1 MEILPDWT
9 CQCGDTSLV
18 FLNLFIRRPGM
29 TECRCPHRKFSYG
42 AAVPDGHPAA
52 DWQMTPL
59 LPLQCIYHH
68 ETNVLW
74 GR

>member
-29 TECRCPHRKFSYG
+29 TECRCPHRKFSM
-42 AAVPDGHPAA
+42 APRCPMAI
-52 DWQMTPL
+52 QQLT
-59 LPLQCIYHH
+59 
-68 ETNVLW
+68 